1 MNKKL
6 ATVMAAT
13 MAIGS
18 ITTGVVSAA
27 TTEKKLVG
35 ENRIDTA
42 IKISKKGWS
51 KADTVILVNDSA
63 IPDALSAT
71 PFADEKD
78 APILLTSKKGLN
90 QQTAEEIKRLGAK
103 NAILIGG
110 TAVLPTSIE
119 DELKALN
126 VNSERISGE
135 TREETALE
143 IAKRLDGIKDVS
155 EIAVVNGTTGLAD
168 AVSVASAAAEK
179 DMPILLASLKKG
191 LETSNKFI
199 NEENIKASY
208 IIGGTKAVPEIIV
221 SKLPGKQRIQGD
233 NRNDTNAKVI
243 EKFYTNEKLNNI
255 YLAKDGMGNN
265 NQLIDA
271 LAVGVLASKNDS
283 PVLIASN
290 KLSET
295 QKNVIKN
302 KKLSV
307 ITQVGG
313 NGNEK
318 AFAEL
323 KSIFNPSTANE
334 IVKYDGSYDST
345 PLDIELESPK
355 DNLKFEIYE
364 KESGKKV
371 NIIKDIT
378 IENDS
383 LDENNYLYSIKL
395 KQILTKGKVY
405 EVVATDGNKTEKVE
419 ISTNKDYVYI
429 PISNTNELY
438 DINKYEG
445 KTVVLEMG
453 TYDLEKQVKVNKS
466 LEIIGGD
473 SAAPSVLRPKD
484 DVNWEIKDKKDSSIV
499 LIENANNVN
508 LSWLEISEARNAKV
522 GNIQS
527 DGVGVNIH
535 NSNVNME
542 KVTSM
547 YNDCSGILVNGSTLN
562 ADGIF
567 CEENGVG
574 AINVEKENGLKN
586 NTVVKIKGA
595 EILDGMAVYSN
606 STNKEYLSKINLD
619 IRDYDNIAYSQM
631 DTVGQRTV
639 WKLAK

>member
-13 MAIGS
+13 MAVGS
-18 ITTGVVSAA
+18 ITTGVVSAT
-27 TTEKKLVG
+27 TTEEKLVG
-35 ENRIDTA
+35 TNRIDTA

-71 PFADEKD
+71 PFADAKD

-110 TAVLPTSIE
+110 NAVLPTSIE

-126 VNSERISGE
+126 VDSERISGE

-143 IAKRLDGIKDVS
+143 IAKRLDGIKDIS

-179 DMPILLASLKKG
+179 DMPILLANPKKG
-191 LETSNKFI
+191 LDTSNKFI
-199 NEENIKASY
+199 NEENIKSSY
-208 IIGGTKAVPEIIV
+208 IIGGTKAISETIV

-271 LAVGVLASKNDS
+271 LAVGVLAAKNDS

-295 QKNVIKN
+295 QKKIIKN
-302 KKLSV
+302 KKISV

-323 KSIFNPSTANE
+323 KSILNPSTANE

-345 PLDIELESPK
+345 PLDIELE
-355 DNLKFEIYE
+355 L
-364 KESGKKV
+364 
-371 NIIKDIT
+371 
-378 IENDS
+378 S
-383 LDENNYLYSIKL
+383 LIH
-395 KQILTKGKVY
+395 
-405 EVVATDGNKTEKVE
+405 
-419 ISTNKDYVYI
+419 
-429 PISNTNELY
+429 
-438 DINKYEG
+438 
-445 KTVVLEMG
+445 
-453 TYDLEKQVKVNKS
+453 
-466 LEIIGGD
+466 
-473 SAAPSVLRPKD
+473 
-484 DVNWEIKDKKDSSIV
+484 
-499 LIENANNVN
+499 
-508 LSWLEISEARNAKV
+508 ISEPTRP
-522 GNIQS
+522 
-527 DGVGVNIH
+527 
-535 NSNVNME
+535 
-542 KVTSM
+542 
-547 YNDCSGILVNGSTLN
+547 Y
-562 ADGIF
+562 
-567 CEENGVG
+567 
-574 AINVEKENGLKN
+574 
-586 NTVVKIKGA
+586 
-595 EILDGMAVYSN
+595 
-606 STNKEYLSKINLD
+606 
-619 IRDYDNIAYSQM
+619 
-631 DTVGQRTV
+631 
-639 WKLAK
+639 